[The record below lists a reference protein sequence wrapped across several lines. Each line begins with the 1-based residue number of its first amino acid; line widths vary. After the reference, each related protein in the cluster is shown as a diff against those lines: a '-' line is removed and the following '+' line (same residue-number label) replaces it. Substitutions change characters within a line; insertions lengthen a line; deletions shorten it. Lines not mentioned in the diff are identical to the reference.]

1 MTRIAVGAFLHETNT
16 FAPTK
21 ATYDDFVHGGGWPS
35 MARGADVLKV
45 MRRINVGLAGFVE
58 AAEANGW
65 ELVPTISAAAV
76 PSAHVT
82 RDAFERIMK
91 EMVDGI
97 AAAGPI
103 DAVYLD
109 LHGAMVTEDY
119 DDGEGET
126 LARVRKVIGNDLPL
140 VVSLDLHANVSPE
153 MMAHADALIAYRTYP
168 HIDMAD
174 TARRSGRTLMR
185 MLAGEVEPR
194 MVWGNRPI
202 MSSSLV
208 HTPSREPMKT
218 LMGMANQAEDTGQV
232 LNASVFGGF
241 PQADIPHLALSSVI
255 VCDKR
260 TAEGEILLNK
270 ILDAAWEKREGF
282 LFHPEPLSVQVAR
295 AKSLDGGPIVMAD
308 HGDNTA
314 SGGTQDV
321 MSVIEEAMKQ
331 GLEDACA
338 GPICDPGC
346 VEQMIKAGV
355 GAEVTLELGGKI
367 DMPAMGLKGKPLKV
381 TGKVKAIT
389 DGQFVVTGPMAT
401 GTTARMGRTAVL
413 DTGKMQI
420 VVSERRAEPY
430 DLGVFT
436 HCGIDPRR
444 KKYVLIKSRQHFRA
458 GFEPIAKHI
467 VMCDGDGCTASDL
480 KLFKYTKVKR
490 PLYPFDLDMRLG
502 RNEA

>member
-1 MTRIAVGAFLHETNT
+1 MSRKFVVAMMMHETNT
-16 FAPTK
+16 FSPLPTPIESFARAGALHGPAAIKEAEGTNTSLGGFIEVARK
-21 ATYDDFVHGGGWPS
+21 AGAEFTVPMAASAHPS
-35 MARGADVLKV
+35 
-45 MRRINVGLAGFVE
+45 GLVTE
-58 AAEANGW
+58 AAYEQM
-65 ELVPTISAAAV
+65 TSAIV
-76 PSAHVT
+76 
-82 RDAFERIMK
+82 
-91 EMVDGI
+91 
-97 AAAGPI
+97 
-103 DAVYLD
+103 DAVRKGCNAVLLA
-109 LHGAMVTEDY
+109 LHGAMVAEHY
-119 DDGEGET
+119 DDGEGE
-126 LARVRKVIGNDLPL
+126 LLNRIRKIAPDVPIA
-140 VVSLDLHANVSPE
+140 VALDFHTQ
-153 MMAHADALIAYRTYP
+153 MTDAMIKGASIITGYRTYP

-185 MLAGEVEPR
+185 MLDGEVEPKL
-194 MVWGNRPI
+194 VWGNRPI

-208 HTPSREPMKT
+208 HTPSREPMTT

-295 AKSLDGGPIVMAD
+295 AKSLGHGEPGDGPVVMAD

-338 GPICDPGC
+338 GPICDPAC

-355 GAEVTLELGGKI
+355 GNAVTLELGGKV
-367 DMPAMGLKGKPLKV
+367 DMPAMGLRGKPLTV
-381 TGKVKAIT
+381 SGKVKAIT
-389 DGQFVVTGPMAT
+389 DGNFVVTGPMAT
-401 GTTARMGRTAVL
+401 GTTVRMGRTAVL

-420 VVSERRAEPY
+420 VVSEKRSEPY

-436 HCGIDPRR
+436 HCGVDPRR

-458 GFEPIAKHI
+458 GFEPIARHI

-480 KLFKYTKVKR
+480 KLFTYEKIKR
-490 PLYPFDLDMRLG
+490 PLYPFDIDMRLG

>member
-1 MTRIAVGAFLHETNT
+1 MMMHETNT
-16 FAPTK
+16 FSPLPTPIESFARSGALNGPTAIRDAEGTNTSLGGFIEVARK
-21 ATYDDFVHGGGWPS
+21 AGAEFTVP
-35 MARGADVLKV
+35 MAA
-45 MRRINVGLAGFVE
+45 
-58 AAEANGW
+58 
-65 ELVPTISAAAV
+65 
-76 PSAHVT
+76 SAHPSGLVT
-82 RDAFERIMK
+82 RAAYEQMTTAI
-91 EMVDGI
+91 VDEVRKGC
-97 AAAGPI
+97 
-103 DAVYLD
+103 DAVLLA
-109 LHGAMVTEDY
+109 LHGAMVAEHY
-119 DDGEGET
+119 DDGEGE
-126 LARVRKVIGNDLPL
+126 LLNRIRKIAPDVPIAVALDFHTQMTDDMIRGATVITG
-140 VVSLDLHANVSPE
+140 
-153 MMAHADALIAYRTYP
+153 YRTYP

-174 TARRSGRTLMR
+174 TAHRAGRTLMR
-185 MLAGEVEPR
+185 ALAGEVEPK

-260 TAEGEILLNK
+260 TAEGEVLLNK

-295 AKSLDGGPIVMAD
+295 AKSLDAKSPGDGPVVMAD

-321 MSVIEEAMKQ
+321 MSVIEEAIKQ

-338 GPICDPGC
+338 GPICDPAS
-346 VEQMIKAGV
+346 VDQMIKAGV
-355 GAEVTLELGGKI
+355 GADVTLELGGKI
-367 DMPAMGLKGKPLKV
+367 DMPAMGLKGKPLEI

-401 GTTARMGRTAVL
+401 GTTVRMGRTAVL

-420 VVSERRAEPY
+420 VVSEKRAEPY

-444 KKYVLIKSRQHFRA
+444 KKFVLIKSRQHFRA
-458 GFEPIAKHI
+458 GFEPIARHI

-480 KLFKYTKVKR
+480 KLFKYTRVKR

>member
-1 MTRIAVGAFLHETNT
+1 VAKKFVVAMMMHETNT
-16 FAPTK
+16 FSPLPTPIESF
-21 ATYDDFVHGGGWPS
+21 ARAGALSGPPS
-35 MARGADVLKV
+35 
-45 MRRINVGLAGFVE
+45 I
-58 AAEANGW
+58 AEAEGTNTSLGGFI
-65 ELVPTISAAAV
+65 EVARKAGAEFTVPMAA
-76 PSAHVT
+76 SAHPSGLVT
-82 RDAFERIMK
+82 NAAYEQMATAI
-91 EMVDGI
+91 VDEVKKGC
-97 AAAGPI
+97 
-103 DAVYLD
+103 DAVLLA
-109 LHGAMVTEDY
+109 LHGAMVTETY
-119 DDGEGET
+119 DDGEGE
-126 LARVRKVIGNDLPL
+126 LLKRLRKIAPDVPIAVALDFHTQMTETMIGSATVIAG
-140 VVSLDLHANVSPE
+140 
-153 MMAHADALIAYRTYP
+153 YRTYP

-185 MLAGEVEPR
+185 ALAGEVEPK
-194 MVWGNRPI
+194 MVWGSRPI

-208 HTPSREPMKT
+208 HTPSREPMMT
-218 LMGMANQAEDTGQV
+218 LMGMANAAEDSGHV

-270 ILDAAWEKREGF
+270 ILDTAWEKREGF

-295 AKSLDGGPIVMAD
+295 AKAFSGGPVVMAD

-321 MSVIEEAMKQ
+321 MSVIEEAIRQ
-331 GLEDACA
+331 DLEDAVA
-338 GPICDPGC
+338 GPICDPAC
-346 VEQMIKAGV
+346 VAQMIAAGI
-355 GAEVTLELGGKI
+355 GNEVTLELGGKI

-381 TGKVKAIT
+381 TGRVNCIT
-389 DGQFVVTGPMAT
+389 DGQFTVTGPMAT
-401 GTTARMGRTAVL
+401 GTTIRMGRTAVL
-413 DTGKMQI
+413 DTGKIQI
-420 VVSERRAEPY
+420 VVSEKRSEPF

-444 KKYVLIKSRQHFRA
+444 KRYVLIKSRQHFRA

-480 KLFKYTKVKR
+480 KLFKYERVKR

>member
-1 MTRIAVGAFLHETNT
+1 MQDAAPVPVETDHQSLWTYVTCPTLVVDQTGAIRALSASAQSLLPEAGLGTQLETAVGWLS
-16 FAPTK
+16 P
-21 ATYDDFVHGGGWPS
+21 VHL
-35 MARGADVLKV
+35 RL
-45 MRRINVGLAGFVE
+45 VE
-58 AAEANGW
+58 PASVQDSRE
-65 ELVPTISAAAV
+65 SF
-76 PSAHVT
+76 S
-82 RDAFERIMK
+82 
-91 EMVDGI
+91 
-97 AAAGPI
+97 AAGPVAGRKF
-103 DAVYLD
+103 DA
-109 LHGAMVTEDY
+109 HHAM
-119 DDGEGET
+119 
-126 LARVRKVIGNDLPL
+126 LP
-140 VVSLDLHANVSPE
+140 
-153 MMAHADALIAYRTYP
+153 
-168 HIDMAD
+168 
-174 TARRSGRTLMR
+174 G
-185 MLAGEVEPR
+185 GEVA
-194 MVWGNRPI
+194 W
-202 MSSSLV
+202 SLV
-208 HTPSREPMKT
+208 
-218 LMGMANQAEDTGQV
+218 EDTGQV

-255 VCDKR
+255 VCDRR
-260 TAEGEILLNK
+260 TAEGEVLLNK
-270 ILDAAWEKREGF
+270 ILDTAWEKREGF

-295 AKSLDGGPIVMAD
+295 AKSLDGGPVVMAD

-321 MSVIEEAMKQ
+321 MSVVEEAMKQ

-355 GAEVTLELGGKI
+355 GGEVTLELGGKV

-389 DGQFVVTGPMAT
+389 DGQFTVTGPMAT
-401 GTTARMGRTAVL
+401 GTTVRMGRTAVL

-420 VVSERRAEPY
+420 VVSEKRAEPF

-480 KLFKYTKVKR
+480 KLFKYTRVKR

>member
-1 MTRIAVGAFLHETNT
+1 MAKKFVVAMMMHETNT
-16 FAPTK
+16 FSPLATPIESFARTGDLTGPKAIAASEGTNTSLGGFIEIARRAGAEFTVPMAASANPSGLVTK
-21 ATYDDFVHGGGWPS
+21 AAYAQMTT
-35 MARGADVLKV
+35 A
-45 MRRINVGLAGFVE
+45 I
-58 AAEANGW
+58 
-65 ELVPTISAAAV
+65 
-76 PSAHVT
+76 
-82 RDAFERIMK
+82 
-91 EMVDGI
+91 VDEIRKGC
-97 AAAGPI
+97 
-103 DAVYLD
+103 DAVLLA
-109 LHGAMVTEDY
+109 LHGAMVAEEY
-119 DDGEGET
+119 DDGEGE
-126 LARVRKVIGNDLPL
+126 LLNRIRKIAPNVPIA
-140 VVSLDLHANVSPE
+140 VALDFHTQMTDAMIKGAN
-153 MMAHADALIAYRTYP
+153 IITGYRTYP

-174 TARRSGRTLMR
+174 TARRAGRTLLR
-185 MLAGEVEPR
+185 MLAGEVEPK

-208 HTPSREPMKT
+208 HTPSREPMKS
-218 LMGMANQAEDTGQV
+218 LMEMANHAEDNGQV

-260 TAEGEILLNK
+260 TAEGELLLNK
-270 ILDAAWEKREGF
+270 ILDTAWEKREGF

-295 AKSLDGGPIVMAD
+295 AKTLEGGPVVMAD

-321 MSVIEEAMKQ
+321 MSVIEEAMNQ

-338 GPICDPGC
+338 GPICDPAS
-346 VEQMIKAGV
+346 VEQMIRAGV
-355 GAEVTLELGGKI
+355 GSEITLDLGGKI

-389 DGQFVVTGPMAT
+389 NGEFVVTGPMAT
-401 GTTARMGRTAVL
+401 GVTIRMGRTAVL

-420 VVSERRAEPY
+420 VVSEKRSEPF

-458 GFEPIAKHI
+458 GFEPIARHI

-480 KLFKYTKVKR
+480 NLFKYTRVKR
-490 PLYPFDLDMRLG
+490 PLYPFDMDMRLG
-502 RNEA
+502 RNDA